1 MFIECCCTQLRA
13 SSFSQANVCMTGL
26 FISNAKWEFSA
37 QLRSVMCTNTQF
49 MLANACSHTM
59 HTMHTGKSGE
69 ERCWDYSLWTCCC
82 SCCRSKMPAQVGCL
96 YEHLWVGEG
105 ADVGAGALA
114 GVQVQVR
121 V

>member
-1 MFIECCCTQLRA
+1 
-13 SSFSQANVCMTGL
+13 
-26 FISNAKWEFSA
+26 
-37 QLRSVMCTNTQF
+37 
-49 MLANACSHTM
+49 
-59 HTMHTGKSGE
+59 
-69 ERCWDYSLWTCCC
+69 
-82 SCCRSKMPAQVGCL
+82 MPAQVGCL